1 MPYIKLKVF
10 IIFILYVNLNGEV
23 YNVFSNYNNIYYSSV
38 NNTQNGFI
46 LNNSSM
52 KNNNTSEMSELF
64 EPAFAN
70 TVNYNNINYSKDI
83 KYIDGVSGGK
93 AVLLPNGKSFIK
105 IDNKSYF
112 DSRENSINSFNI
124 EFYLNPY
131 QVRMNSKVLSKI
143 AIYNDEDGEKSKY
156 SGIRASIIDGKLVWQ
171 FNNLFMYE
179 GKYSN
184 ITLSVGETLKPNEWR
199 HHCVSFDS
207 KTGKL
212 VKYIDGLEEEIIYL
226 TSTGDINGSP
236 YAFNINNII
245 YEPLYLG
252 QGFIGAIDSFSFTPN
267 FKKNFNLY
275 KYLKRGELIS
285 EVIDLKDNHIFI
297 DYIDYKANISNG
309 TYMDIYYR
317 ISDNYFLPEDDFI
330 EWKFLDAK
338 KIISSGR
345 YIQIKAVLESNSER
359 NISPILNNVE
369 IVYHRGKMPK
379 NPVNLTAIAV
389 NNSVVLKWDG
399 SHENITGYKIY
410 YGTKSGIYNNADNIP
425 IIIGNQNEYVI
436 NGLKNGEIY
445 YFAVTA
451 IGGEG
456 GNIESNFSKEV
467 FVRTSY

>member
-1 MPYIKLKVF
+1 MHYIKVI
-10 IIFILYVNLNGEV
+10 IIFILCINLNAEV
-23 YNVFSNYNNIYYSSV
+23 YNIFSNNNNIYYSSL
-38 NNTQNGFI
+38 NSDAKGFV
-46 LNNSSM
+46 LNNSLI
-52 KNNNTSEMSELF
+52 KNNNTLEISELF
-64 EPAFAN
+64 EPSIAN
-70 TVNYNNINYSKDI
+70 SIVYDSVYYSKDI
-83 KYIDGVSGGK
+83 KYIEGVSGGK

-105 IDNKSYF
+105 IDNKGYF
-112 DSRENSINSFNI
+112 YSKENSVNSFTI

-131 QVRMNSKVLSKI
+131 QIRMNSKVLSKI
-143 AIYNDEDGEKSKY
+143 AIYNDGDGERSKY

-179 GKYSN
+179 GEYSN
-184 ITLSVGETLKPNEWR
+184 ITLPAGESLKPNEWR
-199 HHCVSFDS
+199 HHSISFDA

-212 VKYIDGLEEEIIYL
+212 VKYIDGLEEEVFYL

-245 YEPLYLG
+245 YDPLYLG

-275 KYLKRGELIS
+275 KYLRNGELIS

-297 DYIDYKANISNG
+297 DSINYKADISNG
-309 TYMDIYYR
+309 TYIDIYYR
-317 ISDNYFLPEDDFI
+317 ISDNYFLPEDNSV
-330 EWKFLDAK
+330 EWKFLDVK
-338 KIISSGR
+338 NIMSSGR
-345 YIQIKAVLESNSER
+345 YIQIRAVLESNSER

-369 IVYHRGKMPK
+369 IVYHKAKMPN
-379 NPVNLTAIAV
+379 NPVNLTAMAV
-389 NNSVVLKWDG
+389 NNSVVLRWDG

-456 GNIESNFSKEV
+456 GNIESNFSEEV
-467 FVRTSY
+467 FARTSY